1 MPRLVLMGAPGSGK
15 STIGRTLA
23 RKLDSEL
30 IDTDAMIEERTGRKI
45 SDIFVESGEAEFRR
59 IEREVVLESL
69 QAKDAI
75 VALGGGSVLDEDVQ
89 RAMGDLSTVVYLEVS
104 ISNAAPRIGL
114 NKERPLLLAAPRAQW
129 LSLMEAR
136 RPIYERLAKF
146 TFSTDNRKPNEVAAE
161 ILEKVPL

>member
-1 MPRLVLMGAPGSGK
+1 MGAPGSGK

-30 IDTDAMIEERTGRKI
+30 IDTDAKIEERTGRKI

-75 VALGGGSVLDEDVQ
+75 VALGWG
-89 RAMGDLSTVVYLEVS
+89 
-104 ISNAAPRIGL
+104 IG
-114 NKERPLLLAAPRAQW
+114 
-129 LSLMEAR
+129 
-136 RPIYERLAKF
+136 
-146 TFSTDNRKPNEVAAE
+146 T
-161 ILEKVPL
+161 